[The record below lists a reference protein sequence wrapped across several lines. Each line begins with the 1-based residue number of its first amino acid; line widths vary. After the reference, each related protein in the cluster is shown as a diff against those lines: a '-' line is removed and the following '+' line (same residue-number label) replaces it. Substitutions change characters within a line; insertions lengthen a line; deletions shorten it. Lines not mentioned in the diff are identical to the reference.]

1 MLPYVN
7 QHDKGR
13 ASEELSLPLIIGGL
27 ALIFKSMLMSF
38 NGNIEIYVPAD
49 AMAQAT

>member
-1 MLPYVN
+1 MLSYVN

-13 ASEELSLPLIIGGL
+13 ASEGLSLPLIIGGF
-27 ALIFKSMLMSF
+27 APIFKSMLMSY

>member
-1 MLPYVN
+1 MLSYVN
-7 QHDKGR
+7 QHYKGH
-13 ASEELSLPLIIGGL
+13 ASEGLSLPLIIGGL
-27 ALIFKSMLMSF
+27 ALIFKSMLMSH

>member
-1 MLPYVN
+1 MPR
-7 QHDKGR
+7 KGCPC
-13 ASEELSLPLIIGGL
+13 PLIIGGL
-27 ALIFKSMLMSF
+27 ALIFKSMPMSY

>member
-1 MLPYVN
+1 MSYVN
-7 QHDKGR
+7 KHFKGR
-13 ASEELSLPLIIGGL
+13 ASEGLSLHLVIGGL
-27 ALIFKSMLMSF
+27 ALIFKSMLMSY